1 MLWAM
6 SHGSRFISMLYN
18 LIDSQH
24 TLGARHPSKSPRSRT
39 EDVGLERCVRRNH
52 FLEHTWCTHLFLPLS
67 DSLSLSLSLPLPTL
81 TPFLCLPLLLT
92 PSSPLTPHSSL
103 LLPSRTQTPHS
114 SLLKPLLSTLV
125 SWLQQMAFLWINDV
139 YDDSSTSP
147 D

>member
-1 MLWAM
+1 ML

-24 TLGARHPSKSPRSRT
+24 TLGARHPSKSPRCRT

-67 DSLSLSLSLPLPTL
+67 DSLSLSSSLPLPTL

-92 PSSPLTPHSSL
+92 PASPLTPHSCSRLGHRPLTPLSL
-103 LLPSRTQTPHS
+103 NLS
-114 SLLKPLLSTLV
+114 SLP
-125 SWLQQMAFLWINDV
+125 WFP
-139 YDDSSTSP
+139 DSSRWP
-147 D
+147 FYE